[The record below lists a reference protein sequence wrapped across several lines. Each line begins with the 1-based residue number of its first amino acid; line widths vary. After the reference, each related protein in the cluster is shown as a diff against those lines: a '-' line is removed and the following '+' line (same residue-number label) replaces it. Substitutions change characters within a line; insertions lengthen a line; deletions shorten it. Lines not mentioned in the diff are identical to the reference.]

1 MPVDLTEDCL
11 PGFFQAAPPRDRD
24 HITQKPVSV
33 CRDLV
38 KIAPP
43 GGTVLDPFM
52 GAGTVGV
59 AAVIEARRFIGCE
72 ITEHFQGV
80 ALDRIARA
88 QLAEVPRPGLQG
100 VLDFT

>member
-1 MPVDLTEDCL
+1 
-11 PGFFQAAPPRDRD
+11 
-24 HITQKPVSV
+24 
-33 CRDLV
+33 
-38 KIAPP
+38 
-43 GGTVLDPFM
+43 M